1 AVNFHHL
8 AFIPKTNDV
17 MACRKVR
24 DGRVLQ
30 EWTGGW
36 QTGNTFASYLHVH
49 FAQRPEMLQHWLA
62 AARRI
67 L

>member
-1 AVNFHHL
+1 TPA
-8 AFIPKTNDV
+8 V

-36 QTGNTFASYLHVH
+36 QTGNTLATYLHVH

-62 AARRI
+62 AARRV